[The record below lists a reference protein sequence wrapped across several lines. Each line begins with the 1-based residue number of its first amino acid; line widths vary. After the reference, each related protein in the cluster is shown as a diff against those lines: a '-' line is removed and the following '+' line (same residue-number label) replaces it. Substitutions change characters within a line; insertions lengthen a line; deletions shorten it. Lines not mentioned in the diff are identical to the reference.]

1 MPIYEFECRD
11 YGVFELGRTMAE
23 RNEPAPCPSCDQTS
37 KRIVSLPSLAQLAT
51 TEVKARD
58 RNEKS
63 RHEPKVVTRENK
75 SADGPRVARAAH
87 SAYPWAIGH

>member
-11 YGVFELGRTMAE
+11 RGVFELGRTMAE
-23 RNEPAPCPSCDQTS
+23 RDRTGPLPLLRPDIETHRKP
-37 KRIVSLPSLAQLAT
+37 PSLAQLAA

-63 RHEPKVVTRENK
+63 RHEPKVVTRENRAPMARG
-75 SADGPRVARAAH
+75 SPEPRTLLTLGP
-87 SAYPWAIGH
+87 